1 VAVSRALRRLLRIR
15 NLEEEQSRIAL
26 ESAVGDLRRLEHAQ
40 AATVERDRR
49 GRRLFDSSVH
59 TGDLP
64 DRLAG
69 VVEQHA
75 ADCVQRALAP
85 RIRDAALDVAGLRED
100 YLDRRVER
108 RQAETL
114 VKESEARDALDLERK
129 SQQGLDDW
137 FRNRL
142 HRAKLDTKDA
152 QPADSAKAFA
162 GLTGRVTGH
171 MTGPGQAP
179 GREET

>member
-69 VVEQHA
+69 LVEQHA
-75 ADCVQRALAP
+75 ADLAHRALSP
-85 RIRDAALDVAGLRED
+85 RILDAEQDLAGLRED
-100 YLDRRVER
+100 FLDRRVER

-114 VKESEARDALDLERK
+114 VKESEARDALGADRK

-142 HRAKLDTKDA
+142 HRVKLETKDA
-152 QPADSAKAFA
+152 QRADSPKAFD
-162 GLTGRVTGH
+162 GVTGPVA
-171 MTGPGQAP
+171 GPGQASS
-179 GREET
+179 RKET

>member
-1 VAVSRALRRLLRIR
+1 LRIR
-15 NLEEEQSRIAL
+15 DLEEEQSRIAL
-26 ESAVGDLRRLEHAQ
+26 ESAIGDLRQLEHAQ

-69 VVEQHA
+69 LVEQHA
-75 ADCVQRALAP
+75 ADRAQRALSP
-85 RIRDAALDVAGLRED
+85 RILDAEQDVAGLRED

-114 VKESEARDALDLERK
+114 VKESEASEAIDADRK

-142 HRAKLDTKDA
+142 HRVNLEIKDA
-152 QPADSAKAFA
+152 QAADSANAS
-162 GLTGRVTGH
+162 GGVSRRVTGPDRA
-171 MTGPGQAP
+171 T
-179 GREET
+179 GREVT

>member
-1 VAVSRALRRLLRIR
+1 MAVSRALRRLLRIR

-26 ESAVGDLRRLEHAQ
+26 ESAVGDLRQLENAQ
-40 AATVERDRR
+40 AATAERDRR

-69 VVEQHA
+69 LVEQNA
-75 ADCVQRALAP
+75 ADRAQRALAP
-85 RIRDAALDVAGLRED
+85 RILDAEQDVAGLREN
-100 YLDRRVER
+100 YLDKRVER

-114 VKESEARDALDLERK
+114 VKESEARDALDADRK
-129 SQQGLDDW
+129 SQRGLDDW
-137 FRNRL
+137 FRNRV
-142 HRAKLDTKDA
+142 HRVKLETKDA
-152 QPADSAKAFA
+152 HPANFAKPF
-162 GLTGRVTGH
+162 GDVTGRVP
-171 MTGPGQAP
+171 GPGQAP